1 MKNKYYLTK
10 ALLVTAMA
18 TFFFTATAV
27 AQCVIPIAPGQSY
40 TENFDSGQM
49 ECWTVETSGSATW
62 AVMNGTTSNVAS
74 FQNAS
79 AGDEARLISPT
90 FDLSGSS
97 SATFSFSYAMMAL
110 YPPYDELAVSYRTSE
125 TDSWHDLGS
134 YSLSDWTNTY
144 DEMFTLSDLS
154 ATFQVSFLG
163 HCNGGYYIFIDD
175 IEIASAGGCA
185 RPVNLQATEITA
197 FSALLGWSTTGNEE
211 SWTIE
216 LNGENLIVNTQP
228 YLLENLSSGRDYT
241 FRVKANCGGGMES
254 EWSQPTSF
262 KTLCD
267 VIVVTDEEPYF
278 DDFEASE
285 EFVCWQS
292 EILSGEDNW
301 VIDPGYLI
309 LNNTAFFIWLGEE
322 AMLVSAPLD
331 ITAVSNPV
339 LTFKHKQQQLDGRTD
354 ELSVWYAT
362 SLDDY
367 WHLLA
372 EYTYACDD
380 WESVTHSLPEA
391 SSTYYIAFKG
401 KSNNADGVYVDD
413 VWVGNDD
420 GVGIGETSSVKA
432 VVSPNPTNGKV
443 MLDANVSEGEVAVFD
458 TMGKQVAF
466 ATLSNGRAELDLS
479 AFAKGVYVARITTE
493 AGTSII
499 KLVKE

>member
-1 MKNKYYLTK
+1 MLEG
-10 ALLVTAMA
+10 L
-18 TFFFTATAV
+18 
-27 AQCVIPIAPGQSY
+27 IPQTEY
-40 TENFDSGQM
+40 T
-49 ECWTVETSGSATW
+49 V
-62 AVMNGTTSNVAS
+62 
-74 FQNAS
+74 
-79 AGDEARLISPT
+79 
-90 FDLSGSS
+90 
-97 SATFSFSYAMMAL
+97 
-110 YPPYDELAVSYRTSE
+110 
-125 TDSWHDLGS
+125 
-134 YSLSDWTNTY
+134 
-144 DEMFTLSDLS
+144 
-154 ATFQVSFLG
+154 
-163 HCNGGYYIFIDD
+163 
-175 IEIASAGGCA
+175 
-185 RPVNLQATEITA
+185 
-197 FSALLGWSTTGNEE
+197 
-211 SWTIE
+211 
-216 LNGENLIVNTQP
+216 
-228 YLLENLSSGRDYT
+228 
-241 FRVKANCGGGMES
+241 RVRANCGEGQES
-254 EWSQPTSF
+254 EWSYTSSF
-262 KTLCD
+262 KTLCN
-267 VIVVTDEEPYF
+267 VITVTDDEPYT
-278 DDFEASE
+278 DDFEGSD
-285 EFVCWQS
+285 EFICWQD
-292 EILSGEDNW
+292 EILSGTLGW
-301 VIDPGYLI
+301 AVAPTYLNP
-309 LNNTAFFIWLGEE
+309 NNTAFFIWLGEE

-339 LTFKHKQQQLDGRTD
+339 FTFKHKQQQLDGRTD

-466 ATLSNGRAELDLS
+466 ATLNNGRAELDLS

>member
-1 MKNKYYLTK
+1 M
-10 ALLVTAMA
+10 
-18 TFFFTATAV
+18 
-27 AQCVIPIAPGQSY
+27 
-40 TENFDSGQM
+40 
-49 ECWTVETSGSATW
+49 
-62 AVMNGTTSNVAS
+62 
-74 FQNAS
+74 
-79 AGDEARLISPT
+79 
-90 FDLSGSS
+90 
-97 SATFSFSYAMMAL
+97 
-110 YPPYDELAVSYRTSE
+110 
-125 TDSWHDLGS
+125 
-134 YSLSDWTNTY
+134 
-144 DEMFTLSDLS
+144 
-154 ATFQVSFLG
+154 
-163 HCNGGYYIFIDD
+163 
-175 IEIASAGGCA
+175 
-185 RPVNLQATEITA
+185 
-197 FSALLGWSTTGNEE
+197 
-211 SWTIE
+211 
-216 LNGENLIVNTQP
+216 NGENLIVNTQP

-466 ATLSNGRAELDLS
+466 ATLNNGRAELDLS